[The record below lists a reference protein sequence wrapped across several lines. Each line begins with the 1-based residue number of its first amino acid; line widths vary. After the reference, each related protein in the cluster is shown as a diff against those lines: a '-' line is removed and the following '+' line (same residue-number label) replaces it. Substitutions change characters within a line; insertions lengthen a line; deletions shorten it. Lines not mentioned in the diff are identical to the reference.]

1 MQRRNMLLTLAV
13 AATLG
18 SSATLAFAADQ
29 TMNVDV
35 CVVGAGAGG
44 MSAGMASVDAGF
56 NTVILEK
63 LGIIGGGGNFM
74 EGTFAVGSRLQLKD
88 NVGINPEKQFKRVMD
103 FHHWRIN
110 GKALNNWLKQTA
122 TTIAWMEDHGINFE
136 GVHTAFIDGNRTWH
150 MFEGGHGSSLIKTF
164 AEKIE
169 AKGGKILTSTPAK
182 SLIIDKDGTVRGVV
196 ATNDAGDKITINA
209 KAVIISTGGFSCNP
223 EMVKKYLP
231 YAGYESAGSP
241 GRTGDGVMMLE
252 KAGAKLVN
260 MNVTMQA
267 GLWLKDVPTGLQF
280 GKDGLTGA
288 TYVRLLAALFQPYL
302 KVSPTGERFADET
315 LPLEY
320 ISNAAEEIGGEAFAV
335 FDDNTRKEMINEG
348 LPRGY
353 FGMVSPGT
361 KFDNFDKLFAE
372 GVQKGFC
379 YKAATLAELAKLT
392 GMDPAKLQA
401 TVDRMN
407 QMTANK
413 KDDEFYKDS
422 QWLREVKQGPFYA
435 IKGSLRTY
443 ATVGGAS
450 VNEHFQPLTAD
461 GKVIEGI
468 YAIGQDAGGL
478 YSDSYDMHIAEGT
491 ASSWAINGG
500 RLSVEHIKTWLKK

>member
-1 MQRRNMLLTLAV
+1 MQRRDLLIVL
-13 AATLG
+13 AATTAMG
-18 SSATLAFAADQ
+18 IPTTMAFAADQ

-35 CVVGAGAGG
+35 CIVGAGAGG
-44 MSAGMASVDAGF
+44 ISAGMAAVDAGF
-56 NTVILEK
+56 KTVILEK
-63 LGIIGGGGNFM
+63 LGVIGGGGNYM
-74 EGTFAVGSRLQLKD
+74 EGTFAVGSCLQIRD

-110 GKALNNWLKQTA
+110 GKNLNNWLKETA
-122 TTIAWMEDHGINFE
+122 KTIDWMQEHGINFE

-164 AEKIE
+164 SEKIK
-169 AKGGKILTSTPAK
+169 AKGGQILASTPAE
-182 SLIIDKDGTVRGVV
+182 SLIIDKDGTVKGVI
-196 ATNDAGDKITINA
+196 AKNEKGDRITINA
-209 KAVIISTGGFSCNP
+209 KAVVISTGGFSCNP

-241 GRTGDGVMMLE
+241 GRTGDGIQMLQ
-252 KAGAKLVN
+252 KAGAELVN

-288 TYVRLLAALFQPYL
+288 KYVRLLAALFQPYL
-302 KVSPTGERFADET
+302 KVSPRGERFADET

-320 ISNAAEEIGGEAFAV
+320 ISNACEEVGGEAFAV
-335 FDDNTRKEMINEG
+335 FDDDTRLEMINQG

-353 FGMVSPGT
+353 FGMVAPGT
-361 KFDNFDKLFAE
+361 KFNDFDKLFAE

-379 YKAATLAELAKLT
+379 YKASSLKELAKLT
-392 GMDPAKLQA
+392 GMEYERLQK
-401 TVDRMN
+401 TVGRMN
-407 QMTANK
+407 KMAEAK
-413 KDDEFYKDS
+413 KDDEYYKDA
-422 QWLREVKQGPFYA
+422 QWLRKVAKGPFYA

-450 VNEHFQPLTAD
+450 VNEYFQPLTPE
-461 GKVIEGI
+461 GKVIKGV

-500 RLSVEHIKTWLKK
+500 RLAVEHMKTYMK